1 MVLNVMCYFFET
13 RCMYVC
19 MYVYFIIA
27 KSAKWHKHTVEQKIQ
42 HKKAV
47 HKYRVRDTI
56 KNQTVLKIFH
66 SSMTDVG
73 TAVSTD
79 Y

>member
-1 MVLNVMCYFFET
+1 
-13 RCMYVC
+13 
-19 MYVYFIIA
+19 
-27 KSAKWHKHTVEQKIQ
+27 
-42 HKKAV
+42 V